1 MHLLPTHSSLEI
13 NPMASADT
21 ARETGPRSPFSASIV
36 SRAADLSLDKRHDF
50 VDRLR
55 DPLQRFAP
63 DVTLTLVTLMRE
75 AASSYPSVIHW
86 PWVVW
91 CEPGQPIQTPDPQ
104 RAHCVLLMPA
114 FTNTGWELHAALA
127 SELGAGQATLPA
139 HLPPYCRY
147 DCRSHDIFDVIMQT
161 LQRADPERRFLS
173 SRDLSELAS
182 PPGLPLRRALAQ
194 WLETLPTIRRPV
206 PCRPQAA
213 MLALQARPNDQGHW
227 DGTIAHPSPLGVSL
241 PPPGLFSLGDDMP
254 MGPWSGWQMPSQ
266 PNMQGQRAQAMQG
279 PASLRFNGL
288 TIDLVKQEVLVGT
301 RPVALTNTEYSIL
314 LTLAQ
319 MPGRGVSRQALKGL
333 LTGCKLALGER
344 AVDQHIVRIRRKLM
358 EANPDHDWIGTHRGN
373 GYVFVDRA

>member
-1 MHLLPTHSSLEI
+1 
-13 NPMASADT
+13 MASADT

-104 RAHCVLLMPA
+104 RAHCVLVMPA
-114 FTNTGWELHAALA
+114 FTNPGWELHAALA

-194 WLETLPTIRRPV
+194 WLETHPTVRRPV

-213 MLALQARPNDQGHW
+213 MSARQARPNEQGLW
-227 DGTIAHPSPLGVSL
+227 DGTIVRPSPLRTSL
-241 PPPGLFSLGDDMP
+241 PPPGLFSPGDDMP
-254 MGPWSGWQMPSQ
+254 MGSGSGWQMPSQ
-266 PNMQGQRAQAMQG
+266 PNMQGHLGQAVQG
-279 PASLRFNGL
+279 PATLRFNGL
-288 TIDLVKQEVLVGT
+288 TIDIVKQEVLIGT
-301 RPVALTNTEYSIL
+301 RPVALTNTEYSIF

-319 MPGRGVSRQALKGL
+319 TPGRAVSRQALKAL
-333 LTGCKLALGER
+333 CTGSQRVVGER
-344 AVDQHIVRIRRKLM
+344 AVDQHIVKIRRKLR
-358 EANPDHDWIGTHRGN
+358 EANPDHDWIAMRRRN